1 MSLNG
6 LITAHQRNMAVERAS
21 APAPSSPF
29 AAVDEGPRPTVYVH
43 AGQLFASPVGTD
55 VTTILGSCVAICL
68 WDAAVG
74 IGGMNHY
81 MLSFDRG
88 AATPSLRH
96 GNYATEELLLA
107 LRRFGAVPGRLQAK
121 VFGGASIL
129 QGFQQGGNELGQKNI
144 DLARELLLVERI
156 PIVSEDVGGPR
167 GRKLI
172 FSTDSGEALVKRL

>member
-1 MSLNG
+1 MTLNG
-6 LITAHQRNMAVERAS
+6 LLTAHQLTMAIERTS
-21 APAPSSPF
+21 ADAPSSQLP
-29 AAVDEGPRPTVYVH
+29 AANERPRPNVYVH

-68 WDAAVG
+68 WDTVAG

-88 AATPSLRH
+88 AASMSLRQ

-107 LRRFGAVPGRLQAK
+107 LSRFGAVRGRLRAK
-121 VFGGASIL
+121 IFGGACIL
-129 QGFQQGGNELGQKNI
+129 QSFQQGGSDLGQKNVE
-144 DLARELLLVERI
+144 LARALLEGERI
-156 PIVSEDVGGPR
+156 SIVGEDVGGPR

>member
-1 MSLNG
+1 
-6 LITAHQRNMAVERAS
+6 MAVERAS

-107 LRRFGAVPGRLQAK
+107 LRRFDRGPRRPPAEG
-121 VFGGASIL
+121 FGGASL
-129 QGFQQGGNELGQKNI
+129 PPGVAQGGKALGPKETG
-144 DLARELLLVERI
+144 LAPGR
-156 PIVSEDVGGPR
+156 PR
-167 GRKLI
+167 
-172 FSTDSGEALVKRL
+172 